1 MKYSISKG
9 DDLRYRLHDRLK
21 NNLLD
26 NWNWLQYRLWS
37 RLYIRLL
44 NLLWTQL
51 WSRLGTRLKSYE
63 V

>member
-26 NWNWLQYRLWS
+26 NWNWLQYRLWG

-44 NLLWTQL
+44 NRFWTQL
-51 WSRLGTRLKSYE
+51 WSRLEYRLRK
-63 V
+63 